1 MRETGSLARNNRIL
15 DIERKITD
23 CRGTIRNLYHR
34 KDLVVLTYESNNF
47 PVIKIPAGMREAKRY
62 DVAEVNIY
70 FSGNNK
76 LWEVLT
82 YEQ

>member
-1 MRETGSLARNNRIL
+1 
-15 DIERKITD
+15 
-23 CRGTIRNLYHR
+23 
-34 KDLVVLTYESNNF
+34 
-47 PVIKIPAGMREAKRY
+47 MREAKRY